1 MIKRRIFT
9 YLIYI
14 IASFIA
20 FVVLFPILWMVL
32 TSFKT
37 STEIY
42 AFPIIYF
49 PLHLTLSHYI
59 SALSEGNF
67 LIYLKNSVI
76 ISFGSVIM
84 ALFVSIMPAYA
95 LSKFKFPGRNFL
107 FFTVLLLEFLPQAS
121 FIVPM
126 FRLIKA
132 LGLINTYVGVMISY
146 LPFITPVQIV
156 LLIGFF
162 ENIPESIEEA
172 AKIDGCSYMAV
183 FSKIVLPISISSITA
198 VGVYSFFFSWS
209 ELMFA
214 MSFLTQ
220 QDKQTIPVF
229 LSFLVGQ
236 FGINWGELFAIS
248 TLSILPAILIFAFL
262 QKFFVSG
269 LTAGAIK
276 E

>member
-1 MIKRRIFT
+1 
-9 YLIYI
+9 
-14 IASFIA
+14 
-20 FVVLFPILWMVL
+20 MVL